1 MKPLIHPDATALPRW
16 QPTHRGEIAIQLRL
30 DRGMLIAL
38 LVSLLLHLLLLANYA
53 KKLLEPNDDV
63 IPAPP
68 LVMQLELARPKAKPE
83 PLPAPP
89 AIEPPPKPTS
99 PPKPAKTP
107 KPEPLPKVRT
117 TPAPSPLQL
126 PAETPP
132 VRTQVPP
139 TPNTPQNAPTDLASY
154 MAMRREQRRQE
165 EESAARENAA
175 HAAKERL
182 PTESERRDEI
192 IRRNL
197 QPGTNGLFQIVNLSQ
212 YTAQFTFKGWT
223 TNASNA
229 RREFFQIEAD
239 VNEDIKRKVV
249 QKMIE
254 IIRRHYQGDF
264 NWESQRL
271 DRVVVLS
278 ARPEDNAGLE
288 DFLIMEF
295 FGARR

>member
-1 MKPLIHPDATALPRW
+1 
-16 QPTHRGEIAIQLRL
+16 
-30 DRGMLIAL
+30 MLVAV
-38 LVSLLLHLLLLANYA
+38 LVSLLIHLLLLAHYA
-53 KKLLEPNDDV
+53 KRLLEPNDAV

-68 LVMQLELARPKAKPE
+68 LVMQIDLARPKPTPA
-83 PLPAPP
+83 PAPP
-89 AIEPPPKPTS
+89 VAEPPPPPQPAPQPVRK
-99 PPKPAKTP
+99 PKPV
-107 KPEPLPKVRT
+107 PKVIA
-117 TPAPSPLQL
+117 TPAPSPLRL
-126 PAETPP
+126 PVEPPP
-132 VRTQVPP
+132 VQPPP
-139 TPNTPQNAPTDLASY
+139 TPAPPAPQNAPTDLAEY
-154 MAMRREQRRQE
+154 MARRREQRRQE

-239 VNEDIKRKVV
+239 VDEDIKRKVV